1 MDADAPEPG
10 PPGSRRTEEHER
22 SEQDREAERAR
33 AVAQERARERR
44 DGAVPESFDV
54 TEPTEDGG
62 PVHHASGGDIGDGG
76 D

>member
-10 PPGSRRTEEHER
+10 PPGSRRTEGRHRRADER
-22 SEQDREAERAR
+22 SEQEEAD
-33 AVAQERARERR
+33 QEREHAGR
-44 DGAVPESFDV
+44 DAAVPESFDV

-62 PVHHASGGDIGDGG
+62 PVHHATGGDIGDGG